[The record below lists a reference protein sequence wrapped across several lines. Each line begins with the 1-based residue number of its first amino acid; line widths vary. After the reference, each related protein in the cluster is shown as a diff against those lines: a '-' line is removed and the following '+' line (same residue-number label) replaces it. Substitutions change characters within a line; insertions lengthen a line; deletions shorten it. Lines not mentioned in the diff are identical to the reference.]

1 MDNNSSGSRIGG
13 VNITGSTVTTG
24 GGDIVGGNKTT
35 VISRVEIDRIFKPI
49 ADAVRGA
56 PPDKQ
61 VAATEALDALKEEA
75 AKGHQANDTRMA
87 KLIDGLVGLAPG
99 AVSAVVSTFA
109 TPVIGALI
117 GPVTAF
123 VLDKIHGK

>member
-13 VNITGSTVTTG
+13 VNITGSTVNTG

-35 VISRVEIDRIFKPI
+35 VISRIEIDRIFRPI

-75 AKGHQANDTRMA
+75 AKGHQPT
-87 KLIDGLVGLAPG
+87 
-99 AVSAVVSTFA
+99 
-109 TPVIGALI
+109 TPEWPSSLTGSS
-117 GPVTAF
+117 GWRRER
-123 VLDKIHGK
+123 